1 MIERVVLQTR
11 KTADGSITALVNRGE
26 EWSPRLLTD
35 AVADIRSGRVRYV
48 VPWPGR
54 TVEVTVATTEAA
66 SLDAE
71 RPDGHPTGGLNLLPS
86 G

>member
-26 EWSPRLLTD
+26 EWSPRLLPD
-35 AVADIRSGRVRYV
+35 AVGDIRSGRVRYV

-54 TVEVTVATTEAA
+54 TVEVTVAP
-66 SLDAE
+66 SDLGPLDAE
-71 RPDGHPTGGLNLLPS
+71 GPDGSPTGGLNLLPS